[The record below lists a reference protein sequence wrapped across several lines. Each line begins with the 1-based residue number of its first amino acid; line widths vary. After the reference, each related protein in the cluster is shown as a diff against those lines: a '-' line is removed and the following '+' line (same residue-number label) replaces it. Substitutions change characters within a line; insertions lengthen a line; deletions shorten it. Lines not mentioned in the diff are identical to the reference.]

1 MICPENLA
9 TVVTA
14 LAIAMA
20 QDKSVAEL
28 NVLSSIFNQ
37 LGETLETIMSQRE
50 YLESNCNKNNWA

>member
-1 MICPENLA
+1 MICPENMA

-20 QDKSVAEL
+20 QDKSVEEL

-37 LGETLETIMSQRE
+37 LGETLETIMAQRE
-50 YLESNCNKNNWA
+50 YLESNCR

>member
-14 LAIAMA
+14 LAIAIA
-20 QDKSVAEL
+20 QDKSNEEL

-37 LGETLETIMSQRE
+37 LGETLETIIAQRE
-50 YLESNCNKNNWA
+50 CLESKCR